1 MGNAGSSD
9 KTMFQ
14 GKVLSHTHVEIIHR
28 LKFFPLRRKFLVMP
42 RGACSYVIVIT
53 VKFSSRLFIKTV
65 KSI

>member
-28 LKFFPLRRKFLVMP
+28 LKFFTLRVKFLMRP
-42 RGACSYVIVIT
+42 RGACRYVIVIT
-53 VKFSSRLFIKTV
+53 VKFSSRLFLQQ
-65 KSI
+65 